1 MNSLFRSIGFL
12 LGLFSLILT
21 SVSAQEVYVCVW
33 RNPERTMTRIFP
45 EARDYKTI
53 SKDISPQKLEII
65 EKRLGSRLLPGQRET
80 YQYYELVDTKG
91 SLLGYII
98 AAAQRGEF
106 GVIEFVFGLDLDIK
120 INGIYIQ
127 RARERDREFS
137 KREFLEQFIGKGI
150 EDVDKMEI
158 SKDKTIKK
166 TIGTTAVI
174 LGIREELITFDEL
187 VLSKEKIEEIK

>member
-1 MNSLFRSIGFL
+1 
-12 LGLFSLILT
+12 
-21 SVSAQEVYVCVW
+21 
-33 RNPERTMTRIFP
+33 
-45 EARDYKTI
+45 
-53 SKDISPQKLEII
+53 
-65 EKRLGSRLLPGQRET
+65 
-80 YQYYELVDTKG
+80 VDTKG

-158 SKDKTIKK
+158 SKDITAKK

-174 LGIREELITFDEL
+174 LGIRKELITFDEL
-187 VLSKEKIEEIK
+187 ALYRRR